1 MRNGE
6 ERKKKKKKTRRGGV
20 ETSKISFLD
29 PKTLQRLK
37 MPRITKKRKKN
48 PESRVELLALV
59 Y

>member
-1 MRNGE
+1 M
-6 ERKKKKKKTRRGGV
+6 ERKEKKKKTRKGGV

-37 MPRITKKRKKN
+37 MPRITKRRKKFRIKST
-48 PESRVELLALV
+48 PTESLALV